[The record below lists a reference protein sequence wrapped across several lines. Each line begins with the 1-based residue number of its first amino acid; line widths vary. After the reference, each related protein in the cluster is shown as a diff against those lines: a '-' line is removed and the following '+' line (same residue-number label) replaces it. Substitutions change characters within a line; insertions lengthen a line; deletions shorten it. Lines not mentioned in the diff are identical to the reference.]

1 MFSFSRCIF
10 LDPLVTVCG
19 MTCTDIDQ
27 SVQLEEKKSIYWEIE
42 IELLLSSFV
51 ISNEKPGNILYS
63 MTKSYRGLHTST
75 RRSLLES
82 VWSYGLS
89 IKDVLHPVAMLRRRN
104 RDTLLRA
111 CVNLLPL
118 LLRPKDAPRM
128 NQRLRPCDCRTAF
141 LPTADTA
148 IRSNVEPCFSSSSIL
163 PIPNRSHCCH
173 KFPPARHPR
182 SLSSPL
188 DGLLRFC

>member
-10 LDPLVTVCG
+10 LDPLVAVCG
-19 MTCTDIDQ
+19 LACTDIGQ
-27 SVQLEEKKSIYWEIE
+27 RVQLEEEKSIYWEIN

-82 VWSYGLS
+82 GGSYGLS
-89 IKDVLHPVAMLRRRN
+89 FKDVLHSAAMLRRRN

-118 LLRPKDAPRM
+118 LLRPMD
-128 NQRLRPCDCRTAF
+128 
-141 LPTADTA
+141 
-148 IRSNVEPCFSSSSIL
+148 EP
-163 PIPNRSHCCH
+163 
-173 KFPPARHPR
+173 
-182 SLSSPL
+182 
-188 DGLLRFC
+188 

>member
-10 LDPLVTVCG
+10 LDVTVCG
-19 MTCTDIDQ
+19 MSCTDIDQ
-27 SVQLEEKKSIYWEIE
+27 RVQLKEKKSINWEIE
-42 IELLLSSFV
+42 IELLSSFV

-63 MTKSYRGLHTST
+63 MTKSYRGLHRST

-82 VWSYGLS
+82 GGSYGLS
-89 IKDVLHPVAMLRRRN
+89 IKDVLLSVAMLRRRN

-118 LLRPKDAPRM
+118 LLRPKDDPRM

-148 IRSNVEPCFSSSSIL
+148 IRSNVSS
-163 PIPNRSHCCH
+163 
-173 KFPPARHPR
+173 
-182 SLSSPL
+182 
-188 DGLLRFC
+188 

>member
-1 MFSFSRCIF
+1 M
-10 LDPLVTVCG
+10 
-19 MTCTDIDQ
+19 
-27 SVQLEEKKSIYWEIE
+27 
-42 IELLLSSFV
+42 
-51 ISNEKPGNILYS
+51 ISNEKPGSILYS

-82 VWSYGLS
+82 GGSYGLS
-89 IKDVLHPVAMLRRRN
+89 FKDVLHSAAMLRRRN

-118 LLRPKDAPRM
+118 LLRPMDEPEAPSI
-128 NQRLRPCDCRTAF
+128 RLQNCIPTHCRHCYTVQCEQLNLF
-141 LPTADTA
+141 
-148 IRSNVEPCFSSSSIL
+148 FSSYIL